1 MTLDTHYCD
10 SLFSYVWAIIDTN
23 IKKTTETKN
32 KNITKLKISFFSSR
46 VKLPKTSGLVEIVNN
61 LMHLVFLY

>member
-10 SLFSYVWAIIDTN
+10 SLFSYVCVIIDTY

-32 KNITKLKISFFSSR
+32 KNKTKLKISFFSSR

-61 LMHLVFLY
+61 LMHLVFLS